1 MFDNFFYQ
9 GITVYVLKI
18 GFVSNLFIATCCPD
32 VAYCSTCDVIW
43 MRKSMDGWIPV
54 MYDLD
59 EEVYGWYVESGYL
72 RPQ

>member
-9 GITVYVLKI
+9 GITVYVRKI

-43 MRKSMDGWIPV
+43 MRKSMDRWIPV

-59 EEVYGWYVESGYL
+59 EEVYGWMDTCDV
-72 RPQ
+72 